1 MRNAEIALHF
11 DELADLY
18 ELDGA
23 ISYRVLAYRNA
34 AKSIREADASI
45 EEMTRSGRVTELA
58 GIGKTIAEKLS
69 VLFDTG
75 EIPAATKLKA
85 KYPPGLVEITRLPG
99 FGPKRARKLFDEL
112 GVASLDELRR
122 AAEEEKLR
130 EIPGFGPKVEESVL
144 IALDAGLDDHTKPKL
159 LLSRARGIAES
170 LAKALREHPAAER
183 VEIAG
188 SARRWTETCRDLD
201 LVATASDPEAL
212 ADAFCGLPLIG
223 EVSSSGA
230 AGARA
235 VTHNGMSI
243 DLRIVPPEN
252 FGNLLQHFTGSK
264 QHNEALRADAVRRGL
279 HVSEYGILD
288 DATGTTHACATEDE
302 VYELLGLA
310 YIEPELRE
318 NRGELQAAREG
329 TLPDLIRPD
338 DLRGELH
345 CHTVAS
351 DGRNTIEEMAATA
364 RERGYEYI
372 AITDHSATH
381 GFGNDVQPDELRRQ
395 IDRIRA
401 LDAAT
406 DGIRLLA
413 GSEVNVLPDGS
424 LDYDD
429 DLLAELDWVV
439 ASLHSSFRMGE
450 KEQTERMIRAMEHP
464 LVDAIGHPTGRLIDR
479 REPYALDVHAVADAA
494 ARTGTFLEINGN
506 PDRRD
511 LSEVN
516 ARMAAQAGAT
526 IVIDSD
532 GHGTETLANVRYGVA
547 TARRAWLTASDVANT
562 RPWDELDALRKR
574 GAAAGRSSRTSRRS

>member
-1 MRNAEIALHF
+1 MRNAEVALHF

-34 AKSIREADASI
+34 AKAIREANASV
-45 EEMTRSGRVTELA
+45 EDMTGTGRVTELA
-58 GIGKTIAEKLS
+58 GVGKTIAEKLE
-69 VLFDTG
+69 VLFETG
-75 EIPAATKLKA
+75 EIPAAQKLKA

-99 FGPKRARKLFDEL
+99 FGPKRARKVFDEL
-112 GVASLDELRR
+112 GIASLDDLR
-122 AAEEEKLR
+122 AAAENERLR
-130 EIPGFGPKVEESVL
+130 ELPGFGPKAEEAVL
-144 IALDAGLDDHTKPKL
+144 VALDAGLDDRTKPRL
-159 LLSRARGIAES
+159 LLSRALELAES
-170 LAKALREHPAAER
+170 LRDALREHPAAEH
-183 VEIAG
+183 VEVAG

-201 LVATASDPEAL
+201 IVATASDPGELAEAFG
-212 ADAFCGLPLIG
+212 AMPLIG
-223 EVSSSGA
+223 EVNSSGE
-230 AGARA
+230 AGVRA

-243 DLRIVPPEN
+243 DLRIVPPEA
-252 FGNLLQHFTGSK
+252 FGNLFQHFTGSK
-264 QHNEALRADAVRRGL
+264 QHNEALRADAVRMGL

-288 DATGTTHACATEDE
+288 DATGTTHVCATEEE

-318 NRGELQAAREG
+318 NRGELKAARDG
-329 TLPDLIRPD
+329 TLPELVRVD

-351 DGRNTIEEMAATA
+351 DGRNTIEEMVAAA
-364 RERGYEYI
+364 VERGYEYI

-395 IDRIRA
+395 VERIHE

-406 DGIRLLA
+406 DGIRILA

-424 LDYDD
+424 LDYED
-429 DLLAELDWVV
+429 DLLAELDWIV

-450 KEQTERMIRAMEHP
+450 REQTERMIRAMEHP
-464 LVDAIGHPTGRLIDR
+464 LVDAIGHPTGRLIER
-479 REPYALDVHAVADAA
+479 RQPYPLDVDAVAKAA

-511 LSEVN
+511 LNDVN
-516 ARMAAQAGAT
+516 VRIAVEAGAT

-532 GHGTETLANVRYGVA
+532 GHRTSTLRNIVYGVA
-547 TARRAWLTASDVANT
+547 TARRAWLTAADVANT
-562 RPWDELDALRKR
+562 RSWEELDSLRSR
-574 GAAAGRSSRTSRRS
+574 SRSNVGR